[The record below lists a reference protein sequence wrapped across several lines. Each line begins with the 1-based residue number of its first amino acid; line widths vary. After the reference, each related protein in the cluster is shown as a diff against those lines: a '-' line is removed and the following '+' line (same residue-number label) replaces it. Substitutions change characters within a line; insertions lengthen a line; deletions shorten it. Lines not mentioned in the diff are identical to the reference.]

1 MYQKCTNRECTY
13 VCIPSAAMAAFGQSV
28 IDTYTHVTDVYTSV
42 ISAHARA
49 GAHLSARTQR
59 CMYMCLQMQVY
70 MYTCMHTP
78 TVRARQAQQARCCA
92 SSAKRRAAL
101 GRWACSVEQ
110 AVVRTRLGV
119 HVYGMCTCM
128 CMSMSMGVAMGVW
141 MSLCICMC
149 TCLLIIS
156 TPFPPS
162 APNFLAMIRGVS
174 SSAALYHGPGT
185 AHTQHR
191 SQISHLGLQVP

>member
-101 GRWACSVEQ
+101 GKWACSVEQ
-110 AVVRTRLGV
+110 AVVRTRLGACV
-119 HVYGMCTCM
+119 WYVYVYVYEYGCRN
-128 CMSMSMGVAMGVW
+128 GVW

-185 AHTQHR
+185 AHTQRR

>member
-1 MYQKCTNRECTY
+1 MYVCICVYILYIFHCLSQQVQAYLQSRASTCASLLQGTSFSGWLPPLCIIYQMYQKCTNRECTY
-13 VCIPSAAMAAFGQSV
+13 VCIPSATMAAFGQSV

-70 MYTCMHTP
+70 VYTCMHTP

-119 HVYGMCTCM
+119 YVYGMCM
-128 CMSMSMGVAMGVW
+128 CMSMGVAMGV
-141 MSLCICMC
+141 
-149 TCLLIIS
+149 
-156 TPFPPS
+156 
-162 APNFLAMIRGVS
+162 
-174 SSAALYHGPGT
+174 
-185 AHTQHR
+185 
-191 SQISHLGLQVP
+191 